1 MDTQSRPALE
11 IEAIAS
17 SALVIAP
24 DPDDRPERSSTP
36 EPAGRGITRWLVDAV
51 LLAGAAGAAMHCG
64 IWRDP
69 TAFRPE

>member
-17 SALVIAP
+17 TTPFAAP
-24 DPDDRPERSSTP
+24 DADDRPERSPTR
-36 EPAGRGITRWLVDAV
+36 ETAGRAITRWLVEAV
-51 LLAGAAGAAMHCG
+51 LLAGAAGATIHCG

-69 TAFRPE
+69 TILPPD